1 MRFEQNKSYK
11 VIKPGALLQGLPTPE
26 GNQEEIYLVENSVIT
41 YVGDEYRGIDYDVI
55 QPPYFRYQGKDYI
68 FQPSSFSGL
77 IPEGFLKPIN

>member
-11 VIKPGALLQGLPTPE
+11 VIKPGALLQGLPTAE
-26 GNQEEIYLVENSVIT
+26 NKQEEITLLKDTLIT

-55 QPPYFRYQGKDYI
+55 QPPYFRYRGKDYI

-77 IPEGFLKPIN
+77 IPEGYLIPIA